1 MTEDHGPSHAQ
12 LEILGR
18 LDADE
23 TAAVSLLVERAT
35 ESDGVRPLSEH
46 VMLHLRYGGDEPVRN
61 LLVYGEGRGDRP
73 HLAGYAHLDVT
84 DSVAGA
90 SAELVVDPAWRE
102 RGVGRLLGDALL
114 LESPDGRLRLWAHGE
129 HPGATALA
137 RSMGLVRTRHLMQMR
152 RSLFAPLPRPVLPD
166 GVRVRTFRPGA
177 DDDAWLALNA
187 RAFADHTEQGG
198 WTLEDLRRRL
208 TEPWFDPGGF
218 FLAERHGSEGAY
230 LVGFHWTKAHGDD
243 PGRAHRHHGG
253 EDGHGERHSEQ
264 HDPDHSHGHEP
275 IGEVYVVGID
285 PAEQGHGLGR
295 ALTLVGLQHLRSLR
309 LSEAMLYVDADNEA
323 AIRLYRSLGFTDWDV
338 DVMYTRV
345 P

>member
-1 MTEDHGPSHAQ
+1 MTEDGGRPSAQ

-84 DSVAGA
+84 DAVEGA

-102 RGVGRLLGDALL
+102 RGVGRLLGDTLL
-114 LESPDGRLRLWAHGE
+114 HESPDGRLRLWAHGE
-129 HPGATALA
+129 HPGAIALA

-152 RSLFAPLPRPVLPD
+152 RSLFAPLPRPLLPD
-166 GVRVRTFRPGA
+166 GVAVRTFRPGE
-177 DDDAWLALNA
+177 DDAAWLALNA
-187 RAFADHTEQGG
+187 LAFADHAEQGG
-198 WTLEDLRRRL
+198 WTLEALHRRL
-208 TEPWFDPGGF
+208 AEPWFDPGGF
-218 FLAERHGSEGAY
+218 FLAERPEGNRRR

-243 PGRAHRHHGG
+243 PGRAHRHHDEGP
-253 EDGHGERHSEQ
+253 EHGHG
-264 HDPDHSHGHEP
+264 PGHGHEP
-275 IGEVYVVGID
+275 IGEVYVVGVD
-285 PAEQGHGLGR
+285 PTEQGHGLGR
-295 ALTLVGLQHLRSLR
+295 ALTLVGLQHLRSR
-309 LSEAMLYVDADNEA
+309 GLSEAMLYVDADNEA
-323 AIRLYRSLGFTDWDV
+323 AIRLYRRLGFTDWDV
-338 DVMYTRV
+338 DVMYSKV